1 VKTKIIKTVLPPIL
15 GIFTVLA
22 ILVILNLIM
31 YNGDAFSKPDNGF
44 FTLFVPITTLI
55 AIIIQFTLTLP
66 FWEKFQSRKKV
77 WGLTLIPFTII
88 LCIIS
93 GLLFGLLFWERDLG
107 FSEFIAVSLT
117 GIIAFS
123 IYWAVNI
130 LTLKQIDRSSDRAS
144 EG

>member
-1 VKTKIIKTVLPPIL
+1 MKKKIIKTVLPPIL
-15 GIFTVLA
+15 GIITVLV
-22 ILVILNLIM
+22 ILVVLNLIM
-31 YNGDAFSKPDNGF
+31 YSGDAFSKPDNGF

-117 GIIAFS
+117 GIIAFFV
-123 IYWAVNI
+123 YWAVNI
-130 LTLKQIDRSSDRAS
+130 LTLKQIDKS
-144 EG
+144 

>member
-1 VKTKIIKTVLPPIL
+1 MKTKIIKTVIPSIL
-15 GIFTVLA
+15 GILA
-22 ILVILNLIM
+22 VQIILAVFNIIVHG
-31 YNGDAFSKPDNGF
+31 GDAFSKPDNGF

-66 FWEKFQSRKKV
+66 FWKRFQSRKKV

-93 GLLFGLLFWERDLG
+93 GLLFGLLFWERDNG